1 MAILVNGQRVEDREI
16 QEEVARL
23 RPSYEQAFAGLEAG
37 AREAQLLDWS
47 KENVIER
54 VLLRQEAKNSGPA
67 VSAADV
73 DAAFAQLKERYPKIE
88 DLYKELNADGEEQA
102 KAIIE
107 LQIKVE
113 HKIAEIYAKTPKL
126 TDAEIADYYEQNK
139 ERFASGEQIRVAHI
153 VKYINWQTDEAA
165 AHEAV
170 SQAYAEIASGAAF
183 EIVAP
188 KYTDCADR
196 GGDLGYVVRGQLVE
210 EFEDVV
216 FNLNPGQVSD
226 VFRTR
231 FGFHIAKLYDRRPFP
246 LSKRSRSRWP
256 NRPPSTSESRPSAS
270 ISIRCEAR
278 RRSRKFEVASR
289 FSVLL

>member
-88 DLYKELNADGEEQA
+88 DLYKELNAHGEEQA

-153 VKYINWQTDEAA
+153 VKYVNWQTDEAA

-231 FGFHIAKLYDRRPFP
+231 FGFHIAKLYDRRPPAVPP
-246 LSKRSRSRWP
+246 LKEVKEQVAQQAAEHKREQALGEYLDSLRSKAKV
-256 NRPPSTSESRPSAS
+256 E
-270 ISIRCEAR
+270 
-278 RRSRKFEVASR
+278 EV
-289 FSVLL
+289 

>member
-231 FGFHIAKLYDRRPFP
+231 FGFHIAKLYDRRPPAVPP
-246 LSKRSRSRWP
+246 LKEVKEQVAQQAAEHKREQALGEYLDSLRSKAKV
-256 NRPPSTSESRPSAS
+256 E
-270 ISIRCEAR
+270 
-278 RRSRKFEVASR
+278 EV
-289 FSVLL
+289 